1 MKTIKNFNLSR
12 LLVAACIE
20 FHDSVVS
27 IISMVPALITA
38 LGDTFS
44 DYKNEIAAL
53 KDAANKSI
61 RLANTRAVTEKD
73 KVRDALLRRLFKYV
87 ADFLKSPIESEQ
99 QAAQIINDVISRY
112 RGLADYEM
120 NKETGEIKNMLSALR
135 PQEIVQATTALHLD
149 GLLETIED
157 ANYDFI
163 NEVTVRVD
171 GESKKSKLN
180 TREQRLATRAAFE
193 KVTQKLNAISILTPT
208 ADSDNCIEKINSLI
222 DVYDLTIVRMRAGG
236 SGNEKLPKKEKTPE
250 EEGEE

>member
-1 MKTIKNFNLSR
+1 MKTIKNFNLSK

-27 IISMVPALITA
+27 LISAIPALVTA

-44 DYKNEIAAL
+44 DYKNEINAL

-61 RLANTRAVTEKD
+61 RLANTRAITEKD
-73 KVRDALLRRLFKYV
+73 KVRDALLRRFFKYV
-87 ADFLKSPIESEQ
+87 ADYLKSPIDEEKA
-99 QAAQIINDVISRY
+99 AAQMIDDVISRY

-120 NKETGEIKNMLSALR
+120 NKETGEVKNMISALR
-135 PQEIVQATTALHLD
+135 PQPIMHAILDLSLD
-149 GLLETIED
+149 GLIEKIDD

-180 TREQRLATRAAFE
+180 TKEQRVATRAAFE
-193 KVTQKLNAISILTPT
+193 SVTQKLNAISILTPT
-208 ADSDNCIEKINSLI
+208 ADSDKCIDKINALI
-222 DVYDLTIVRMRAGG
+222 DVYDLTIAHMRAGG
-236 SGNEKLPKKEKTPE
+236 SGNEKLPKKDNSPE
-250 EEGEE
+250 EEDAS